1 MGWSGVGWEGVLSIN
16 VHVVVLHGVNMLHGT
31 SWDMVAWD
39 AVDSKKK
46 ISFRLLVVCCTKK
59 PSDEHATGKED

>member
-1 MGWSGVGWEGVLSIN
+1 MGWEGVLSIN
-16 VHVVVLHGVNMLHGT
+16 VHVVVLHGVKMLHGT

-46 ISFRLLVVCCTKK
+46 DLF
-59 PSDEHATGKED
+59 PATGCLLYKEAFG